1 MYNVTLNKTLFQA
14 GQEFNKAF
22 CGTPDA
28 TKLPVGITQHL
39 QGLTAQAKACWHAY
53 AKLSDGH
60 RDQEP
65 LFGTAVRAVT
75 LATLGA
81 EILTQH
87 FWVLRMP
94 YYGGQYKLITEVE
107 ECFQGAATDLL
118 SVMFHMAGELCRNP
132 TPDTEAQCA
141 VSIKKLQY
149 ALHLAEV
156 GLAVCTPKQ
165 YGEES
170 WLPNTSYWLGLCAST
185 RRNLSSQNINAARL
199 LEAQQRRHSK
209 RESNLITLGEI

>member
-1 MYNVTLNKTLFQA
+1 MYNVALSKQLFQA

-22 CGTPDA
+22 SGTLDA
-28 TKLPVGITQHL
+28 AKLPVGITQHL
-39 QGLTAQAKACWHAY
+39 QGLTAQAKACWQAY
-53 AKLSDGH
+53 AKVSDGH

-65 LFGTAVRAVT
+65 LFGTAVRAIT

-81 EILTQH
+81 EILVQY

-94 YYGGQYKLITEVE
+94 YYEGQNKLITEVE
-107 ECFQGAATDLL
+107 DCFQKAATDLM
-118 SVMFHMAGELCRNP
+118 SVMFHMAGELGRNS
-132 TPDTEAQCA
+132 TPDTEALCA

-170 WLPNTSYWLGLCAST
+170 WLPNTSYWFGLCATT
-185 RRNLSSQNINAARL
+185 RRRLSSMNINAARL
-199 LEAQQRRHSK
+199 LEAQQLRHSK
-209 RESNLITLGEI
+209 REIRLIVLGEN